1 MMFAKVVLL
10 LLFYFSNIWL
20 FLSKE
25 RNLEMVKITNGRD
38 VFEVTEGAFEGIFI
52 HQGFRKCDEVKTK
65 SIDVVDEVEIPVVD
79 AADEFD
85 ELEEVENEKPV
96 SQWTKAEVKEFARAN
111 GIDLSGTKNVNE
123 AKEIIK
129 QFIGA

>member
-1 MMFAKVVLL
+1 
-10 LLFYFSNIWL
+10 
-20 FLSKE
+20 
-25 RNLEMVKITNGRD
+25 MVKITNGRD
-38 VFEVTEGAFEGIFI
+38 IFEVTEGAFEGIFV
-52 HQGFRKCDEVKTK
+52 HQGFVKVDGK
-65 SIDVVDEVEIPVVD
+65 KEEPKIILDEVEIPVVD

-85 ELEEVENEKPV
+85 DVTEDVENEKPV

-111 GIDLSGTKNVNE
+111 GIDISGTKNVNE

>member
-1 MMFAKVVLL
+1 
-10 LLFYFSNIWL
+10 
-20 FLSKE
+20 
-25 RNLEMVKITNGRD
+25 MVKITNGKD

-52 HQGFRKCDEVKTK
+52 HQGFVKVDGKKDNPEV
-65 SIDVVDEVEIPVVD
+65 IIDEVEIPVVD

-85 ELEEVENEKPV
+85 DESEEVENEKPV
-96 SQWTKAEVKEFARAN
+96 SQWTKAEVKEFAKAN
-111 GIDLSGTKNVNE
+111 GIDISGTKNVNE

>member
-38 VFEVTEGAFEGIFI
+38 VFEVTEGAFEGIFV
-52 HQGFRKCDEVKTK
+52 HQGFVKVDNKKDEPK
-65 SIDVVDEVEIPVVD
+65 IILDEVEIPVVD

-85 ELEEVENEKPV
+85 ELENEKPV
-96 SQWTKAEVKEFARAN
+96 SQWTKAEVKEFAKAN
-111 GIDLSGTKNVNE
+111 GIDISGTKNVNE

>member
-1 MMFAKVVLL
+1 
-10 LLFYFSNIWL
+10 
-20 FLSKE
+20 
-25 RNLEMVKITNGRD
+25 MVKITNGRD
-38 VFEVTEGAFEGIFI
+38 TFEVTEGAFEGIFI
-52 HQGFRKCDEVKTK
+52 HQGFVKVDDK
-65 SIDVVDEVEIPVVD
+65 KEEHKIILDEVEIPVVD

-85 ELEEVENEKPV
+85 ELENEKPV

>member
-1 MMFAKVVLL
+1 
-10 LLFYFSNIWL
+10 
-20 FLSKE
+20 
-25 RNLEMVKITNGRD
+25 MVKITNGRD
-38 VFEVTEGAFEGIFI
+38 TFEVTEGAFEGIFI
-52 HQGFRKCDEVKTK
+52 HQGFVK
-65 SIDVVDEVEIPVVD
+65 VLEEVEIPVVD

-85 ELEEVENEKPV
+85 DEPEEVEEVENEKPV

-111 GIDLSGTKNVNE
+111 GIDISGTKNVNE

>member
-1 MMFAKVVLL
+1 
-10 LLFYFSNIWL
+10 
-20 FLSKE
+20 
-25 RNLEMVKITNGRD
+25 MVKITNGKE
-38 VFEVTEGAFEGIFI
+38 VFEVTEGAFESIFV
-52 HQGFRKCDEVKTK
+52 HQGYVKFDGKKEEFKNTL
-65 SIDVVDEVEIPVVD
+65 DEVEIPVVD

-96 SQWTKAEVKEFARAN
+96 SQWTKAEVKEFAKAN
-111 GIDLSGTKNVNE
+111 GIDISGTKNVNE

>member
-1 MMFAKVVLL
+1 
-10 LLFYFSNIWL
+10 
-20 FLSKE
+20 
-25 RNLEMVKITNGRD
+25 MVKITNGRD

-52 HQGFRKCDEVKTK
+52 HQGFKKCDEAKTK
-65 SIDVVDEVEIPVVD
+65 SINVIDEVEIPVID

-85 ELEEVENEKPV
+85 EVEDEEIEKPV
-96 SQWTKAEVKEFARAN
+96 SQWTKAEVKEFAKVN
-111 GIDLSGTKNVNE
+111 GIDISGTKNVNE

>member
-25 RNLEMVKITNGRD
+25 RDLEMVKITNGKD

-52 HQGFRKCDEVKTK
+52 HQGFKKVDGKKEEPK
-65 SIDVVDEVEIPVVD
+65 IILDEVEIPVVD

-85 ELEEVENEKPV
+85 ELENEKPV

>member
-1 MMFAKVVLL
+1 
-10 LLFYFSNIWL
+10 
-20 FLSKE
+20 
-25 RNLEMVKITNGRD
+25 MVKITNGKD

-52 HQGFRKCDEVKTK
+52 HQGFVKVLGEVEEHK
-65 SIDVVDEVEIPVVD
+65 DPLNDVEIPVVD

-85 ELEEVENEKPV
+85 EIEEVENEKPV
-96 SQWTKAEVKEFARAN
+96 SQWTKTEVKEFAKAN
-111 GIDLSGTKNVNE
+111 GIDISGTKNVNE